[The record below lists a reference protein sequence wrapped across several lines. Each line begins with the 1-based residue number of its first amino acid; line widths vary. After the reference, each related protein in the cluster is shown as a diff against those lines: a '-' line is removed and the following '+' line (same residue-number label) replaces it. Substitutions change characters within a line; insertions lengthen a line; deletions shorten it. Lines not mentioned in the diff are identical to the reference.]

1 MKKILKIFIGA
12 LCVFCALAIVLNPS
26 KFIGSC
32 LDGLKLWCFKVLPAL
47 LPFFFLTTLLNR
59 LGLTVSLARIFKL
72 PCEKIFKVP
81 GICSYAFISSAL
93 SGYPVGA
100 KTIADLYE
108 KKAITAEQAAK
119 ASTFC
124 STSGPSFV
132 VGVIGYGAF
141 ASGVV
146 GSKIFVCHILA
157 ALICGAIFG
166 LLSKEKH
173 IANERLLTIDEKA
186 ENVLYEC
193 VYSAVV
199 SVAVVGGFICIF
211 NVFAD
216 ILTVYGVT
224 DLLSK
229 PLAIL
234 LKDQKLSTAIINGL
248 IECTRGATS
257 LAAIGTDAV
266 TVSWTCATIS
276 FGGISVLAQSLAF
289 LSKAKV
295 KPTVFLLAK
304 ITHGVIAFALCY
316 LTY

>member
-1 MKKILKIFIGA
+1 MKKILKISIGA
-12 LCVFCALAIVLNPS
+12 LCVFCALALTLDPS

-32 LDGLKLWCFKVLPAL
+32 LDGIKLWCFKVLPAL

-59 LGLTVSLARIFKL
+59 LGLTASFARVFKL

-108 KKAITAEQAAK
+108 KKALTKEQAAK
-119 ASTFC
+119 AATFC

-132 VGVIGYGAF
+132 VGAIGYGAF

-146 GSKIFVCHILA
+146 GSKILVCHLLA

-166 LLSKEKH
+166 LSSKEKCLDAPRF
-173 IANERLLTIDEKA
+173 ILDEKA

-216 ILTVYGVT
+216 ILTKYGVT
-224 DLLSK
+224 NILSK
-229 PLAIL
+229 PPTIL
-234 LKDQKLSTAIINGL
+234 LKDQKLSAAIINGL

-257 LAAIGTDAV
+257 LAALGTNAV
-266 TVSWTCATIS
+266 TVSWTCAIIS

-289 LSKAKV
+289 LSKANV

-304 ITHGVIAFALCY
+304 VTHGAIAFALCY